1 MAKPSRHSDDVDVLQ
16 RTVAMIL
23 LISSLN
29 LNWLRWFNNKSDEEQ
44 QLSTSYHHH
53 HHHRGQQ
60 KVPVVN
66 RNKKIMVVDVDKGKV
81 VARCLGYQHAFQESV
96 DEINDL
102 VGDIVSSIVSSMDK
116 DDVDGAPFSTDVDMW
131 HLRSL
136 AIEEGGLLNSHGR
149 KLGWV
154 KLSGVDDLVFNG
166 GSDRVGGAPSPD
178 DKTYDQIKEQLE
190 KDMEPSRWHIQRGT
204 LNCNNKAMY
213 DVFILSCASHYL
225 LCISFLTIVSCS

>member
-1 MAKPSRHSDDVDVLQ
+1 MF
-16 RTVAMIL
+16 L

-53 HHHRGQQ
+53 HHHHHRGQQ
-60 KVPVVN
+60 KVLVN
-66 RNKKIMVVDVDKGKV
+66 RNKKIMVVDVDKGEV
-81 VARCLGYQHAFQESV
+81 VARCLGYQHAFQDSA
-96 DEINDL
+96 DNNDL
-102 VGDIVSSIVSSMDK
+102 VDIVSSIVGSMNDV
-116 DDVDGAPFSTDVDMW
+116 DDDGAPFSTDVDMW

-166 GSDRVGGAPSPD
+166 GSEKVGGAPSPD

-190 KDMEPSRWHIQRGT
+190 RDMEPSRWHIQRGM
-204 LNCNNKAMY
+204 LNCNKKS
-213 DVFILSCASHYL
+213 DV
-225 LCISFLTIVSCS
+225 

>member
-1 MAKPSRHSDDVDVLQ
+1 MV
-16 RTVAMIL
+16 L

-60 KVPVVN
+60 KVLVN

-81 VARCLGYQHAFQESV
+81 VARCLGYQHAFQESAN
-96 DEINDL
+96 EINDL
-102 VGDIVSSIVSSMDK
+102 VGDIVSNIVGSMDN
-116 DDVDGAPFSTDVDMW
+116 DDDDGAPFSTDVDMW

-166 GSDRVGGAPSPD
+166 GNDKVGGAPSPD

-190 KDMEPSRWHIQRGT
+190 RDMEPSRWHIQRGT
-204 LNCNNKAMY
+204 LNFNNKVMY

-225 LCISFLTIVSCS
+225 TLCISILTTISSCS

>member
-16 RTVAMIL
+16 RTVAMVL

-53 HHHRGQQ
+53 HHRGQQ
-60 KVPVVN
+60 KVLVN

-81 VARCLGYQHAFQESV
+81 VARCLGYQHAFQDSAN
-96 DEINDL
+96 EINDL
-102 VGDIVSSIVSSMDK
+102 VGDIVSSIVGSMDK
-116 DDVDGAPFSTDVDMW
+116 DDADGAPFSTDVDMW

-154 KLSGVDDLVFNG
+154 KLSGVDDLVFDG
-166 GSDRVGGAPSPD
+166 GSDKVGGAPSPD

-190 KDMEPSRWHIQRGT
+190 KDMEQSRWHIQRGT
-204 LNCNNKAMY
+204 LNCNKNS
-213 DVFILSCASHYL
+213 DV
-225 LCISFLTIVSCS
+225 

>member
-1 MAKPSRHSDDVDVLQ
+1 MAKPSRHSDDADVLQ
-16 RTVAMIL
+16 RTVAMFL

-53 HHHRGQQ
+53 RGQQ
-60 KVPVVN
+60 EVLVN

-81 VARCLGYQHAFQESV
+81 VARCLGYQHAFQDSA

-102 VGDIVSSIVSSMDK
+102 VGDIVSSIVGSMDK
-116 DDVDGAPFSTDVDMW
+116 DDDDGAPFSTDVDMW

-166 GSDRVGGAPSPD
+166 SSDKVGGAPSPD

-190 KDMEPSRWHIQRGT
+190 NDMEPSRWHIQRGT
-204 LNCNNKAMY
+204 LNFNNKVMY

-225 LCISFLTIVSCS
+225 TLCISILTTVFII

>member
-16 RTVAMIL
+16 RTVAMFL

-44 QLSTSYHHH
+44 QLSTSH

-60 KVPVVN
+60 KVLVN

-81 VARCLGYQHAFQESV
+81 VARCLGYQHAFQESAN
-96 DEINDL
+96 EINDL
-102 VGDIVSSIVSSMDK
+102 VGDIVSSIVGSMDN
-116 DDVDGAPFSTDVDMW
+116 DNDDGAPFSTDVDMW

-166 GSDRVGGAPSPD
+166 GSDKLGGAPSPD

-190 KDMEPSRWHIQRGT
+190 KDMEPSRWHIQRGM
-204 LNCNNKAMY
+204 LNCNNNVMY

-225 LCISFLTIVSCS
+225 TLCISILTTISSCS

>member
-16 RTVAMIL
+16 RTVAMFL

-53 HHHRGQQ
+53 HHRGQQ
-60 KVPVVN
+60 KVLVN
-66 RNKKIMVVDVDKGKV
+66 RNKKTMVVDVDKGKV
-81 VARCLGYQHAFQESV
+81 VARCLGYQHAFQESAN
-96 DEINDL
+96 EINDL
-102 VGDIVSSIVSSMDK
+102 VGDIVSSIVGSMDN
-116 DDVDGAPFSTDVDMW
+116 DDDDGAPFSTDVDMW

-166 GSDRVGGAPSPD
+166 GSDKLGGAPSPD

-190 KDMEPSRWHIQRGT
+190 KDMEPSRWHIQRGM
-204 LNCNNKAMY
+204 LNCCMMCSY
-213 DVFILSCASHYL
+213 YLVHLIISHCASLFSLLYQHVHY
-225 LCISFLTIVSCS
+225 